1 MIRITAEYLPG
12 ALNKEAGFKS
22 RSVKDSSKWKL
33 DYKIFQTICS
43 SLEIPDIDLLA
54 SRSPHQVPA
63 YMSWKLD
70 PFSKGRDA
78 FQITWIHLKDI
89 PLFLPKTE
97 NLLLGPNREMHPL
110 IEQEN
115 LQLPAWTVS
124 GKDYMQKEF
133 RNTWPLLSQMPED
146 QVQMLITNWSGVSS
160 ITGVLKDG
168 LIALSVLSI
177 RFCNS

>member
-1 MIRITAEYLPG
+1 
-12 ALNKEAGFKS
+12 
-22 RSVKDSSKWKL
+22 
-33 DYKIFQTICS
+33 
-43 SLEIPDIDLLA
+43 
-54 SRSPHQVPA
+54 
-63 YMSWKLD
+63 
-70 PFSKGRDA
+70 
-78 FQITWIHLKDI
+78 
-89 PLFLPKTE
+89 
-97 NLLLGPNREMHPL
+97 MHPL

-133 RNTWPLLSQMPED
+133 RKIRPLLSQIPED
-146 QVQMLITNWSGVSS
+146 QVQMLITNRSGVSS